1 MRKRAQRRSKPI
13 MDEPKHIVE
22 KTTIETKPTGV
33 KKNWWVAVSLIGI
46 FLLVLFLNSYFNIT
60 SETSINPEGK
70 DLDKFYLSGP
80 DPYYNMR
87 LILYGEKAGH
97 YPYYSDVDPLLDY
110 PLGRSGD
117 RPPLL
122 NMFAI
127 GFSRVLT
134 PFMDEIDAVGYSM
147 QFVPALFGALLIF
160 PVYFIGKTLFGKR
173 QGMVAA
179 FLIVL
184 IPIHIGSGHGSAYTL
199 FDHDSLNLLLFFLAF
214 LFLIKGIKDKDSIR
228 SVLYALLSGVSLG
241 ALSMTWVE
249 AQFLYVII
257 AVYIIVQML
266 IDIFRDKTEMR
277 VVRTGLV
284 VLFSGYLISYP
295 VRIAPFG
302 DFSLDIPLFLCF
314 AVAAFGVVYLLS
326 GRKKMPWTISLPVVF
341 CVGIVTLVFLY
352 FVNDLIPS
360 FPFLSPLGRISEILY
375 GSGIYGSKVAM
386 TIAEAGTFGISRT
399 VMSFGP
405 AIYWIG
411 WGGFVL
417 ILYRYYK
424 DKQRRDYLFIGVLFI
439 LNIWL
444 TSTAGRF
451 LNDMVPLIA
460 ILGGWLVWMFIDWID
475 YKQMIRNIRSA
486 GGGIH
491 GLRRGV
497 KVFHIFGI
505 LFIAFLVI
513 LPNAYLAFVAAVPD
527 HKKADVFGDDA
538 PMGVFGLGHYKE
550 AYWVDA
556 YTWLSEQDLH
566 IEDPVERPAFIS
578 WWDYGFY
585 EVAIGAHPTVADN
598 FQDGIPTAANFHTV
612 TSEKEAVS
620 VWIIRLLE
628 GDIKDNEG
636 TLSEDVILL
645 LEKYVGENN
654 TTNITKW
661 MEDPRKSPSYNTPI
675 GEEYDEELSK
685 EYRVGEQYPANAAY
699 HDIVEI
705 FNNTLDDEGIT
716 WLYHDIQEATGYTIR
731 YYGVEGY
738 DKQIF
743 NIFGFLADKSL
754 FLPAIQFGG
763 GYNVEDDFVQVK
775 VIFQSGKELGFD
787 EVKEL
792 STEELRADPPV
803 ITNGRYNTRTYYK
816 DAYFETMFYRTYIG
830 LSEGTPGNK
839 QEPRYHMPCIDMR
852 HFCAEFIS
860 EYSKY
865 PSPYAYGKSAVVIAK
880 YYEGAFVNGSITFM
894 GDPVDA
900 QVIVVK
906 NITLYGT
913 SVPIDHD
920 KVDTNAIGNF
930 SLIAPAGNITLQV
943 RRYPE
948 LGVPMLGGNAFILKN
963 VTFNA
968 PVGSELAPIEDDE
981 AMRINASNYE
991 RIVNMSID
999 PATID
1004 GYAYLDKDNN
1014 SAYNAS
1020 VDEPLSNVSI
1030 VLLGVEKINPTNY
1043 QPEQYDPT
1051 MIKELSTNETG
1062 HYNVSNLMPGYYEI
1076 RAFLDDFLI
1085 HANLIPLSS
1094 GNMSYNISKPKPA
1107 AVEGKVYYDT
1117 NGNDQYDP
1125 GEEMSN
1131 VDVELLYKTL
1141 YGDKKPVNKTITDE
1155 TGSYSFSSPSLVPG
1169 YYILNATKPNS
1180 TTPIYLDYAA
1190 EKEIQLTENAT
1201 LVENISLSLSLITV
1215 SGYTS
1220 YEDENIGGIS
1230 IDFSPDGSIENNTAV
1245 GNSAVSNET
1254 TGYYEVELT
1263 PGSYNVSIYESE
1275 EHGTYSFEGQLF
1287 IKMGEGVKSYDISM
1301 TKHSVTVTGNITY
1314 DGKSIENV
1322 TVKFTP
1328 DNVENNTAESAT
1340 TKSDEN
1346 GSYIVELMPGSY
1358 IVSVDEKTIT
1368 VNGQNVTCVFTG
1380 LLEIKVDD
1388 VSKSFDIELIRK
1400 ES

>member
-1 MRKRAQRRSKPI
+1 VWLFFGEIMRKRAQRRSKPI

-22 KTTIETKPTGV
+22 RTIIEKKPSDV
-33 KKNWWVAVSLIGI
+33 KKNWWIAVSLIGI

-87 LILYGEKAGH
+87 LIDETLYGETAGH
-97 YPYYSDVDPLLDY
+97 YPYYSDIDPLLDY

-134 PFMDEIDAVGYSM
+134 PFMDEIDAVGVSM
-147 QFVPALFGALLIF
+147 QFVPALFGALLVF

-173 QGMVAA
+173 EGLVAA
-179 FLIVL
+179 FLIAL

-199 FDHDSLNLLLFFLAF
+199 FDHDSLNLLLFFLKF

-257 AVYIIVQML
+257 AAYIIIQML
-266 IDIFRDKTEMR
+266 IDIFRDKIEMR

-284 VLFSGYLISYP
+284 ALFSGYLISYP
-295 VRIAPFG
+295 VRIAPSG
-302 DFSLDIPLFLCF
+302 EFSLDIPLFLCF
-314 AVAAFGVVYLLS
+314 GVAAFGVVYLLS
-326 GRKKMPWTISLPVVF
+326 GKKRIPWTISLPVVF
-341 CVGIVTLVFLY
+341 CVGTIALVFLY
-352 FVNDLIPS
+352 FVNDLTSS

-399 VMSFGP
+399 VTSFGP
-405 AIYWIG
+405 ALYWLG
-411 WGGFVL
+411 WVGFLFLV
-417 ILYRYYK
+417 YRYYR
-424 DKQRRDYLFIGVLFI
+424 DKQRRDYLFIIVLFLI
-439 LNIWL
+439 DIWL
-444 TSTAGRF
+444 IGTAGRF

-460 ILGGWLVWMFIDWID
+460 ILGGWIIWMVVDKID
-475 YKQMIRNIRSA
+475 YKQMIKNIKSA

-497 KVFHIFGI
+497 KVAHIFGI
-505 LFIAFLVI
+505 FFITLLVI
-513 LPNAYLAFVAAVPD
+513 LPNTYLAFVAAVPD

-538 PMGVFGLGHYKE
+538 PRGVFGLGHYKE

-556 YTWLSEQDLH
+556 FTWLSKQDLDS
-566 IEDPVERPAFIS
+566 EDPVERPAFIS

-598 FQDGIPTAANFHTV
+598 FQDGIPTAANFHTA

-628 GDIKDNEG
+628 GDINDNEG
-636 TLSEDVILL
+636 KLSEDIVLL
-645 LEKYVGENN
+645 LEKYVGKNN
-654 TTNITKW
+654 TANITRW
-661 MEDPRKSPSYNTPI
+661 MEDPRNSPSYNSPI

-685 EYRVGEQYPANAAY
+685 KYRVGEQYPANAAY

-716 WLYHDIQEATGYTIR
+716 WLYHDIQEVTGYNIR

-775 VIFQSGKELGFD
+775 VVFQSGKELGFD

-792 STEELRADPPV
+792 SAEELRADPPV

-830 LSEGTPGNK
+830 ISEGTPGNK
-839 QEPRYHMPCIDMR
+839 EEPRYHMPCINMR

-880 YYEGAFVNGSITFM
+880 YYEGAFINGSVTFM
-894 GDPVDA
+894 GNPVDA
-900 QVIVVK
+900 QIIVVK
-906 NITLYGT
+906 NITLYET

-920 KVDTNAIGNF
+920 KVDTDATGNF

-968 PVGSELAPIEDDE
+968 PVDSELAPIKEDE
-981 AMRINASNYE
+981 AMRINGSNYE
-991 RIVNMSID
+991 RIVNISID

-1004 GYAYLDKDNN
+1004 GYVYLDNDDGG
-1014 SAYNAS
+1014 YNAS
-1020 VDEPLSNVSI
+1020 IDTPLSDIDVTLYEI
-1030 VLLGVEKINPTNY
+1030 T
-1043 QPEQYDPT
+1043 DPT
-1051 MIKELSTNETG
+1051 SQQPFN
-1062 HYNVSNLMPGYYEI
+1062 PYEG
-1076 RAFLDDFLI
+1076 
-1085 HANLIPLSS
+1085 IPLSTDENGYYNTS
-1094 GNMSYNISKPKPA
+1094 GLIPGFYRIIATTDDGYVIHLNDLPLYPGDNSYNMSKPKPA
-1107 AVEGKVYYDT
+1107 AIEGMVYYDD
-1117 NGNDQYDP
+1117 NLNYQYDA
-1125 GEEMSN
+1125 GEEMS
-1131 VDVELLYKTL
+1131 DVEVELFHGDTLIKEATTNDNGLYTFDSLIPGKINGLDLNMYTIKASKL
-1141 YGDKKPVNKTITDE
+1141 PEYQSEETIYPEENTTMSVNISI
-1155 TGSYSFSSPSLVPG
+1155 GLVP
-1169 YYILNATKPNS
+1169 
-1180 TTPIYLDYAA
+1180 
-1190 EKEIQLTENAT
+1190 
-1201 LVENISLSLSLITV
+1201 VTV
-1215 SGYTS
+1215 SGQTTYS
-1220 YEDENIGGIS
+1220 GGNMDNVTIT
-1230 IDFSPDGSIENNTAV
+1230 FSPVDDENNTAQEI
-1245 GNSAVSNET
+1245 GTATSDET
-1254 TGYYEVELT
+1254 GFYTVDLT
-1263 PGSYNVSIYESE
+1263 PGSYNVTASKTVNETGE
-1275 EHGTYSFEGQLF
+1275 FVTY
-1287 IKMGEGVKSYDISM
+1287 
-1301 TKHSVTVTGNITY
+1301 TY
-1314 DGKSIENV
+1314 DGNLELQ
-1322 TVKFTP
+1322 P
-1328 DNVENNTAESAT
+1328 GEG
-1340 TKSDEN
+1340 TKTFN
-1346 GSYIVELMPGSY
+1346 IIMA
-1358 IVSVDEKTIT
+1358 
-1368 VNGQNVTCVFTG
+1368 
-1380 LLEIKVDD
+1380 
-1388 VSKSFDIELIRK
+1388 K
-1400 ES
+1400 EEET